1 MKKGT
6 SYFLFP
12 QFSTAHYDTF
22 QTNNMNTDLQLV
34 PESLLKKR
42 HDLDAL
48 KARRAAALLSNPRTS
63 RKNVS
68 KKQLRILKPE
78 TILCQARAR
87 KNAGIRYNR
96 VQKKG
101 MQKRASNDKVV
112 KKKYWDEDREEE
124 IEESEVL
131 RQKELEAAAA
141 AEAENEVSDAE
152 EDVTSKKKKK
162 NRPTEA
168 HVQEIPYC
176 ANSIGASTIFC
187 TLIRPAVHT
196 TPKTV
201 RRTLST
207 LRLRKVHEGVF
218 LQYTPAVRKMLHLV
232 EPYVLYGVPSVE
244 TIGDLVR
251 RRGFCKIDG
260 KRVQISDNNIIEEQL
275 GDAGLICVEDLIAVL
290 TSKEIGDEAFGRV
303 SKFLW
308 PFRMSARKSKFQKR
322 LLDLKD
328 GKLYGDQGEVMN
340 GYIREML

>member
-1 MKKGT
+1 
-6 SYFLFP
+6 
-12 QFSTAHYDTF
+12 
-22 QTNNMNTDLQLV
+22 MNTDLQLV

-63 RKNVS
+63 RKNIS
-68 KKQLRILKPE
+68 KKQVRIIKPE

-87 KNAGIRYNR
+87 KNAGVRYNR

-124 IEESEVL
+124 VEESEVMK
-131 RQKELEAAAA
+131 QKKLEAAAIA
-141 AEAENEVSDAE
+141 AEAESEESDE
-152 EDVTSKKKKK
+152 EETTSKKKKK
-162 NRPTEA
+162 KQPEL
-168 HVQEIPYC
+168 HVQEIPYN
-176 ANSIGASTIFC
+176 ANSIGSSTIFC
-187 TLIRPAVHT
+187 ILIRPAVHT

-218 LQYTPAVRKMLHLV
+218 LQYSPAVRKMLHLV
-232 EPYVLYGVPSVE
+232 EPYVLYGVPSIE

-260 KRVQISDNNIIEEQL
+260 KRVQISDNNIIEENL

-290 TSKEIGDEAFGRV
+290 TSKDIDADAFGKV

-322 LLDLKD
+322 MLDLKD

>member
-1 MKKGT
+1 
-6 SYFLFP
+6 
-12 QFSTAHYDTF
+12 
-22 QTNNMNTDLQLV
+22 MNTDLQLV

-63 RKNVS
+63 RKNIS
-68 KKQLRILKPE
+68 KKQVRIIKPE

-87 KNAGIRYNR
+87 KNAGVRYNR

-124 IEESEVL
+124 VEESEVL
-131 RQKELEAAAA
+131 KQKELEAAAIA
-141 AEAENEVSDAE
+141 AEAESE
-152 EDVTSKKKKK
+152 ESGEEEKTSKKKKK
-162 NRPTEA
+162 KQPEL
-168 HVQEIPYC
+168 HVQEIPYN
-176 ANSIGASTIFC
+176 ANSIGSSTIFC
-187 TLIRPAVHT
+187 ILIRPAVHT

-218 LQYTPAVRKMLHLV
+218 LQYSPAVRKMLHLV

-260 KRVQISDNNIIEEQL
+260 KRVQISDNNIIEEHL

-290 TSKEIGDEAFGRV
+290 TSKDIDADAFGKV

-322 LLDLKD
+322 MLDLKD

>member
-1 MKKGT
+1 
-6 SYFLFP
+6 
-12 QFSTAHYDTF
+12 
-22 QTNNMNTDLQLV
+22 MNTDLQLV

-63 RKNVS
+63 RKNIS
-68 KKQLRILKPE
+68 KKQVRIIKPE

-87 KNAGIRYNR
+87 KNAGVRYNR

-101 MQKRASNDKVV
+101 IQKRASNDKVV

-124 IEESEVL
+124 VEESEVMK
-131 RQKELEAAAA
+131 QKKLEAAAIA
-141 AEAENEVSDAE
+141 AEAESEESDE
-152 EDVTSKKKKK
+152 EETTSKKKKK
-162 NRPTEA
+162 KQPEL
-168 HVQEIPYC
+168 HVQEIPYN
-176 ANSIGASTIFC
+176 ANSIGSSTIFC
-187 TLIRPAVHT
+187 ILIRPAVHT

-218 LQYTPAVRKMLHLV
+218 LQYSPAVRKMLHLV
-232 EPYVLYGVPSVE
+232 EPYVLYGVPSIE

-260 KRVQISDNNIIEEQL
+260 KRVQISDNNIIEENL

-290 TSKEIGDEAFGRV
+290 TSKDIDADAFGKV

-322 LLDLKD
+322 MLDLKD

>member
-1 MKKGT
+1 
-6 SYFLFP
+6 
-12 QFSTAHYDTF
+12 
-22 QTNNMNTDLQLV
+22 MNTDLQLV

-48 KARRAAALLSNPRTS
+48 KARRAAALLTNPRTT
-63 RKNVS
+63 RKQIS
-68 KKQLRILKPE
+68 KKQVRIIKPE

-87 KNAGIRYNR
+87 KNAGVRYNR

-101 MQKRASNDKVV
+101 MQKRASDKEVV
-112 KKKYWDEDREEE
+112 KNKYWDEGREEE
-124 IEESEVL
+124 MDEGEVL
-131 RQKELEAAAA
+131 KQKELEAAQAA
-141 AEAENEVSDAE
+141 ANNEDDGENG
-152 EDVTSKKKKK
+152 EDVAPKRKKSKL
-162 NRPTEA
+162 PETQI
-168 HVQEIPYC
+168 QEIPYK
-176 ANSIGASTIFC
+176 ANSIGCTTIFC
-187 TLIRPAVHT
+187 ILIRPAVHA

-218 LQYTPAVRKMLHLV
+218 LQYTPHIRKMLHLV
-232 EPYVLYGVPSVE
+232 EPYVLYGIPSVE

-260 KRVQISDNNIIEEQL
+260 KRVQLSDNNIIEENL

-290 TSKEIGDEAFGRV
+290 TSKDMDADAFGKV
-303 SKFLW
+303 AKFLW
-308 PFRMSARKSKFQKR
+308 PFRMGARKSKFQKR
-322 LLDLKD
+322 LLDMKD

>member
-1 MKKGT
+1 
-6 SYFLFP
+6 
-12 QFSTAHYDTF
+12 
-22 QTNNMNTDLQLV
+22 MNTDLQLV

-63 RKNVS
+63 RKNIS
-68 KKQLRILKPE
+68 KKQVRIIKPE

-87 KNAGIRYNR
+87 KNAGVRYNR

-124 IEESEVL
+124 VEESEVMK
-131 RQKELEAAAA
+131 QKELEAAAIA
-141 AEAENEVSDAE
+141 AEAESEESDE
-152 EDVTSKKKKK
+152 EETTSKKKKK
-162 NRPTEA
+162 KQPEL
-168 HVQEIPYC
+168 HVQEIPYN
-176 ANSIGASTIFC
+176 ANSIGSSTIFC
-187 TLIRPAVHT
+187 ILIRPAVHT

-218 LQYTPAVRKMLHLV
+218 LQYSPAVRKMLHLV
-232 EPYVLYGVPSVE
+232 EPYVLYGVPSIE

-260 KRVQISDNNIIEEQL
+260 KRVQISDNNIIEENL

-290 TSKEIGDEAFGRV
+290 TSKDIDADAFGKV

-322 LLDLKD
+322 MLDLKD